1 MFQLKPV
8 AGLLIL
14 HSVKCTLISYQSL
27 TGWVIRE
34 WNKTILKRLP
44 IQASERRFTRS
55 RDLLWYG
62 QDCRPVYSTG
72 QMELAIQ
79 YGSSSEL
86 AIIDTSDLVTPKELV
101 SGDLSLQPVQSSG
114 AIDQSIDPVL

>member
-44 IQASERRFTRS
+44 IQASERIYEIGMGKTA
-55 RDLLWYG
+55 DQYILLVKWG
-62 QDCRPVYSTG
+62 
-72 QMELAIQ
+72 
-79 YGSSSEL
+79 
-86 AIIDTSDLVTPKELV
+86 
-101 SGDLSLQPVQSSG
+101 
-114 AIDQSIDPVL
+114 